1 MPNISQQVYLIFDC
15 GGATLESLEAEFAA
29 FLKKIYNTDPMS
41 LLSVV
46 AKDMGSEL
54 DAKGTLPVVG
64 YYIAGDGSTLTVFL
78 GGLENGFE
86 VSME

>member
-1 MPNISQQVYLIFDC
+1 MPSIAQQDYIIFDC
-15 GGATLESLEAEFAA
+15 GGATLDALDAEFAA
-29 FLKKIYNTDPMS
+29 FLKKLYQTDPMS

-54 DAKGTLPVVG
+54 EAKGTLPVVG
-64 YYIAGDGSTLTVFL
+64 YVIAGDGSTLTVFL
-78 GGLENGFE
+78 GSLENSFE

>member
-1 MPNISQQVYLIFDC
+1 MPNIAQQDYLIFYC
-15 GGATLESLEAEFAA
+15 GGESLETLEADFSA
-29 FLKKIYNTDPMS
+29 FLKKIYQTNPMS

-54 DAKGTLPVVG
+54 DSRGTLPVVG

-78 GGLENGFE
+78 GSLENSFE
-86 VSME
+86 VSMV